1 MSVMSTLANAGAG
14 GGHLLLL
21 SACADWVGQVK
32 TYLVQ
37 KNVIEKLEDNVPGGY
52 HHVMVENAHHIL
64 FYVRQE
70 I

>member
-21 SACADWVGQVK
+21 GACADWVGQVK